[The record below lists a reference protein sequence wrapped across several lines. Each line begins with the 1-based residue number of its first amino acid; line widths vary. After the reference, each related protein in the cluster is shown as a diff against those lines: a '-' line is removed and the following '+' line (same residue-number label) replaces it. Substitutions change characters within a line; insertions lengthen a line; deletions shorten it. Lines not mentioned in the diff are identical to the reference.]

1 MDRIR
6 QSSIDRYREKQ
17 RENQKFYLPELKKKS
32 EFDNPS
38 KYRSKNHLSSFYN
51 KTNKKINFIGF
62 SSKREKKLNFLNS
75 KKIDKKKKKK
85 SNELRK
91 INLDFISTT
100 TFTPKSVK
108 KKLFCLSKHF
118 RNKKML

>member
-75 KKIDKKKKKK
+75 KKIDKKKKKIK
-85 SNELRK
+85 RIKKNKFRFYINNNIYSK
-91 INLDFISTT
+91 IS
-100 TFTPKSVK
+100 K
-108 KKLFCLSKHF
+108 KKIILSFKTF
-118 RNKKML
+118 SK